1 VGNFAGRIDE
11 GHRADGIEGNGVTR
25 YAWIRLG
32 IVSGTALLLEILC
45 RASVIS
51 PLIMIPPSEMAAS
64 AWQILASGELNGD
77 FYFSLANIALAIGLS
92 VAGGFFVG
100 LAIYS
105 VPLLRSA
112 LEPFLASY
120 SAVPPIV
127 FYPML
132 IVIFGLNR
140 VPQILIAL
148 MFGLVPM
155 AMNTINGLHRIRP
168 VLMKAGRA
176 HRVSAL
182 ASVFRIQL
190 PAAAPY
196 LFVGVTLAVSYS
208 VIGVISTEFILSASG
223 IGHQISFAYDN
234 YDNRAMYGLIVL
246 LLALATALNSTLR
259 YYSQRML
266 QRWGR

>member
-1 VGNFAGRIDE
+1 MK
-11 GHRADGIEGNGVTR
+11 R
-25 YAWIRLG
+25 YALIRIG
-32 IVSGTALLLEILC
+32 IVMGAALVLEILC
-45 RASVIS
+45 RANII
-51 PLIMIPPSEMAAS
+51 PRLIVIPPSEMFAS
-64 AWQILASGELNGD
+64 AWQILASGEIASDL
-77 FYFSLANIALAIGLS
+77 YFSLVNIALAIAIS

-105 VPLLRSA
+105 VPFLRPI

-127 FYPML
+127 FYPVL

-140 VPQILIAL
+140 VPQILIAV

-155 AMNTINGLHRIRP
+155 AMNTINGLDRIRP
-168 VLMKAGRA
+168 VFIKAGRA
-176 HRVSAL
+176 HRVSRL
-182 ASVFRIQL
+182 ASVFNIQL

-223 IGHQISFAYDN
+223 IGHRISFAYDN
-234 YDNRAMYGLIVL
+234 YDNRAMYGLVVL
-246 LLALATALNSTLR
+246 LLTVATALNSTLR

-266 QRWGR
+266 RRWAR

>member
-1 VGNFAGRIDE
+1 M
-11 GHRADGIEGNGVTR
+11 TR
-25 YAWIRLG
+25 YGWVRLG
-32 IVSGTALLLEILC
+32 IVASVGLILEILC
-45 RASVIS
+45 RTSVI
-51 PLIMIPPSEMAAS
+51 PRLIMIPPSEMLAS
-64 AWQILASGELNGD
+64 AWQLLASGEIEGD
-77 FYFSLANIALAIGLS
+77 LYFSVVNIAFAIGLS
-92 VAGGFFVG
+92 VVGGFLTG

-105 VPLLRSA
+105 MPLLRA
-112 LEPFLASY
+112 TLEPFLTSY

-140 VPQILIAL
+140 VPQIIIAV

-155 AMNTINGLHRIRP
+155 AMNTINGLYRIRP
-168 VLMKAGRA
+168 VFLKVGRA

-182 ASVFRIQL
+182 ASVFRIKL

-208 VIGVISTEFILSASG
+208 VIGVIGTEFILSASG

-234 YDNRAMYGLIVL
+234 YDNRTMYGLVAL
-246 LLALATALNSTLR
+246 LLVIATLLNSTLR

-266 QRWGR
+266 QRWTR

>member
-1 VGNFAGRIDE
+1 MK
-11 GHRADGIEGNGVTR
+11 R
-25 YAWIRLG
+25 YGWVRLG
-32 IVSGTALLLEILC
+32 IVAGAGLLLEILC
-45 RASVIS
+45 RTGAI
-51 PLIMIPPSEMAAS
+51 PRLIMIPPSEMLAS
-64 AWQILASGELNGD
+64 AWRILASGEIKGD
-77 FYFSLANIALAIGLS
+77 LYFSLVNIAFAIGLS
-92 VAGGFFVG
+92 VAGGFLTG

-105 VPLLRSA
+105 VPLLRA
-112 LEPFLASY
+112 TLEPFLASY

-140 VPQILIAL
+140 VPQIIIAV

-155 AMNTINGLHRIRP
+155 AMSTINGLYRIRP
-168 VLMKAGRA
+168 VFLKVGRA

-182 ASVFRIQL
+182 ASIFRIKL

-246 LLALATALNSTLR
+246 LLVIATLLNSTLR

-266 QRWGR
+266 QRWTR

>member
-1 VGNFAGRIDE
+1 M
-11 GHRADGIEGNGVTR
+11 TR
-25 YAWIRLG
+25 YTWIRLG
-32 IVSGTALLLEILC
+32 IVAGAGLLLEILC
-45 RASVIS
+45 RANVI
-51 PLIMIPPSEMAAS
+51 PRLILIPPSEMLAS
-64 AWQILASGELNGD
+64 AWQILTAGEIKADL
-77 FYFSLANIALAIGLS
+77 YFSLLNIAIAIALS
-92 VAGGFFVG
+92 VAGGFLTG
-100 LAIYS
+100 LAIYR
-105 VPLLRSA
+105 VPVLRA
-112 LEPFLASY
+112 TLEPFLASY

-140 VPQILIAL
+140 VPQILIAV

-155 AMNTINGLHRIRP
+155 AMSTIGGLQRIRP
-168 VLMKAGRA
+168 VFLKVGRA
-176 HRVSAL
+176 NRVSPI
-182 ASVFRIQL
+182 ASIVRIQL

-234 YDNRAMYGLIVL
+234 YDNRAMYGLVVL
-246 LLALATALNSTLR
+246 LLVIATLLNSTLR

-266 QRWGR
+266 QRWAR

>member
-1 VGNFAGRIDE
+1 
-11 GHRADGIEGNGVTR
+11 
-25 YAWIRLG
+25 
-32 IVSGTALLLEILC
+32 LLEILC
-45 RASVIS
+45 RANVI
-51 PLIMIPPSEMAAS
+51 PRLILIPPSEMLAS
-64 AWQILASGELNGD
+64 AWQLLASGSIKPD
-77 FYFSLANIALAIGLS
+77 IYFSLENIAAAIVLS
-92 VAGGFFVG
+92 VAGGFLAG

-105 VPLLRSA
+105 VPLLRA
-112 LEPFLASY
+112 TLEPFLTSY

-140 VPQILIAL
+140 VPQILIAV

-155 AMNTINGLHRIRP
+155 AINTINGLHRIRP
-168 VLMKAGRA
+168 VFLKVGRA
-176 HRVSAL
+176 NRISRL

-208 VIGVISTEFILSASG
+208 VIGVISTEFILSATG

-246 LLALATALNSTLR
+246 LLVFATLLNGALRS
-259 YYSQRML
+259 YSERML
-266 QRWGR
+266 RRWAR

>member
-1 VGNFAGRIDE
+1 M
-11 GHRADGIEGNGVTR
+11 TR
-25 YAWIRLG
+25 YGWIRLG
-32 IVSGTALLLEILC
+32 IVAGAGLLLEILC
-45 RASVIS
+45 RASVI
-51 PLIMIPPSEMAAS
+51 PRLIMIPPSEMLAS
-64 AWQILASGELNGD
+64 AWQILVSGEIKSDL
-77 FYFSLANIALAIGLS
+77 YFSLVNIAFAIGLS
-92 VAGGFFVG
+92 VLGGFLTG
-100 LAIYS
+100 LSIYS
-105 VPLLRSA
+105 VPLLRA
-112 LEPFLASY
+112 TLEPFLTSY

-140 VPQILIAL
+140 VPQIIIAV

-155 AMNTINGLHRIRP
+155 AMNTINGLYRIRP
-168 VLMKAGRA
+168 VFLKVGRT

-182 ASVFRIQL
+182 ASVFRIKL

-234 YDNRAMYGLIVL
+234 YDNRTMYGLVVL
-246 LLALATALNSTLR
+246 LLVIATLLNSTLR

-266 QRWGR
+266 RRWTR

>member
-1 VGNFAGRIDE
+1 
-11 GHRADGIEGNGVTR
+11 VTR
-25 YAWIRLG
+25 YAWIRAG
-32 IVSGTALLLEILC
+32 VIAGVAALLEILC
-45 RASVIS
+45 RANVI
-51 PLIMIPPSEMAAS
+51 PRLILIPPSEMLAS
-64 AWQILASGELNGD
+64 AWQLLVSGAIKPD
-77 FYFSLANIALAIGLS
+77 IYFSLENIAAAIVLS
-92 VAGGFFVG
+92 VAGGFLAG

-105 VPLLRSA
+105 VPVLRA
-112 LEPFLASY
+112 TLEPFLTSY

-140 VPQILIAL
+140 VPQILIAV

-155 AMNTINGLHRIRP
+155 AINTINGLHRIRP
-168 VLMKAGRA
+168 VFLKVGRVN
-176 HRVSAL
+176 RVSRF

-208 VIGVISTEFILSASG
+208 LIGVISTEFILSATG

-246 LLALATALNSTLR
+246 LLVFATLLNGVLR
-259 YYSQRML
+259 SYSARML
-266 QRWGR
+266 RRWAR

>member
-1 VGNFAGRIDE
+1 
-11 GHRADGIEGNGVTR
+11 
-25 YAWIRLG
+25 
-32 IVSGTALLLEILC
+32 
-45 RASVIS
+45 
-51 PLIMIPPSEMAAS
+51 
-64 AWQILASGELNGD
+64 
-77 FYFSLANIALAIGLS
+77 
-92 VAGGFFVG
+92 VAGGFLTG

-105 VPLLRSA
+105 VPLLSA
-112 LEPFLASY
+112 TLEPFLTSY

-140 VPQILIAL
+140 VPQVIIAV

-155 AMNTINGLHRIRP
+155 AINTISGLHRIRP
-168 VLMKAGRA
+168 VFRKVGRV
-176 HRVSAL
+176 HHVSPL

-208 VIGVISTEFILSASG
+208 IIGVISTEFILSATG

-234 YDNRAMYGLIVL
+234 YDNRGLYGLIVL
-246 LLALATALNSTLR
+246 LLGIAALLNSTLR
-259 YYSQRML
+259 YYSQRVL
-266 QRWGR
+266 QRWTR

>member
-1 VGNFAGRIDE
+1 MTRSTWLRLAIVVGAG
-11 GHRADGIEGNGVTR
+11 
-25 YAWIRLG
+25 
-32 IVSGTALLLEILC
+32 LLLELLC
-45 RASVIS
+45 RTGVI
-51 PLIMIPPSEMAAS
+51 PAPIVIPPSEMIAAG
-64 AWQILASGELNGD
+64 WQLVVSGGIKSD
-77 FYFSLANIALAIGLS
+77 IYFSLENIAAAIALS
-92 VAGGFFVG
+92 VAGGFLTG

-105 VPLLRSA
+105 IPALRA
-112 LEPFLASY
+112 TLEPFLTSY

-140 VPQILIAL
+140 TPQILIAV

-155 AMNTINGLHRIRP
+155 AINTINGLHRIRP
-168 VLMKAGRA
+168 VFLKVARV
-176 HRVSAL
+176 HRLSRI

-196 LFVGVTLAVSYS
+196 IFVGVTLAVSYS
-208 VIGVISTEFILSASG
+208 VIGVISTEFILSATG

-234 YDNRAMYGLIVL
+234 YDNRTMYGIIVL
-246 LLALATALNSTLR
+246 LLAIATLLNAALRR
-259 YYSQRML
+259 YSERML

>member
-1 VGNFAGRIDE
+1 MK
-11 GHRADGIEGNGVTR
+11 R

-32 IVSGTALLLEILC
+32 IVAGAGLLLEILC
-45 RASVIS
+45 RSTVI
-51 PLIMIPPSEMAAS
+51 PRLIMIPPSDMIVS
-64 AWQILASGELNGD
+64 AWQILASGQIKSDL
-77 FYFSLANIALAIGLS
+77 YFSLVNIAFAIGLS
-92 VAGGFFVG
+92 VFGGFFTG

-105 VPLLRSA
+105 VPLLRA
-112 LEPFLASY
+112 TLEPFLTSY

-140 VPQILIAL
+140 VPQIIIAV

-155 AMNTINGLHRIRP
+155 AMNTISGLYRIRP
-168 VLMKAGRA
+168 VFLKAGRA
-176 HRVSAL
+176 HRVSPL

-196 LFVGVTLAVSYS
+196 LFVGATLAVSYS

-234 YDNRAMYGLIVL
+234 YDNRAMYGLVVL
-246 LLALATALNSTLR
+246 LLVIATLLNSTLR

-266 QRWGR
+266 QRWTR

>member
-1 VGNFAGRIDE
+1 M
-11 GHRADGIEGNGVTR
+11 TR
-25 YAWIRLG
+25 YGWVRIG
-32 IVSGTALLLEILC
+32 IVAGAGLILEILC
-45 RASVIS
+45 RTSVI
-51 PLIMIPPSEMAAS
+51 PRFIMIPPSEMLAS
-64 AWQILASGELNGD
+64 AWQILATGEMKGD
-77 FYFSLANIALAIGLS
+77 LYFSLINIGLAIGLS
-92 VAGGFFVG
+92 VAGGFLTG

-105 VPLLRSA
+105 VPVLRST
-112 LEPFLASY
+112 LEPFLTSY

-140 VPQILIAL
+140 VPQIIIAV

-155 AMNTINGLHRIRP
+155 AMNTINGLYRIRP
-168 VLMKAGRA
+168 VFLKVGRA

-196 LFVGVTLAVSYS
+196 IFVGVTLAVSYS

-234 YDNRAMYGLIVL
+234 YDNRTMYGLVVL
-246 LLALATALNSTLR
+246 LLVIATLLNTTLR

-266 QRWGR
+266 QRWNR

>member
-1 VGNFAGRIDE
+1 M
-11 GHRADGIEGNGVTR
+11 TR
-25 YAWIRLG
+25 YGWVRLG
-32 IVSGTALLLEILC
+32 IVTSVGLILEILC
-45 RASVIS
+45 RTSVI
-51 PLIMIPPSEMAAS
+51 PRLIMIPPSEMLAS
-64 AWQILASGELNGD
+64 AWQLLASGEIKGD
-77 FYFSLANIALAIGLS
+77 LYFSVVNIAFAIGLS
-92 VAGGFFVG
+92 VVGGFLTG

-105 VPLLRSA
+105 MPLLRA
-112 LEPFLASY
+112 TLEPFLTSY

-140 VPQILIAL
+140 VPQIIIAV

-155 AMNTINGLHRIRP
+155 AMNTINGLYRIRP
-168 VLMKAGRA
+168 VFLKVGRA
-176 HRVSAL
+176 HRVSAV
-182 ASVFRIQL
+182 ASVFRIKL

-208 VIGVISTEFILSASG
+208 VIGVIGTEFILSASG

-234 YDNRAMYGLIVL
+234 YDNRTMYGLVAL
-246 LLALATALNSTLR
+246 LLVIATLLNSTLR

-266 QRWGR
+266 QRWTR

>member
-1 VGNFAGRIDE
+1 M
-11 GHRADGIEGNGVTR
+11 TR
-25 YAWIRLG
+25 YGWVRIG
-32 IVSGTALLLEILC
+32 IVAAAGFIL
-45 RASVIS
+45 VILS
-51 PLIMIPPSEMAAS
+51 RTHVIPRLIMIPPSEMLES
-64 AWQILASGELNGD
+64 TWKILASGEIKGD
-77 FYFSLANIALAIGLS
+77 LYFSLVNIAIAIGLS
-92 VAGGFFVG
+92 VVGGFLTG

-105 VPLLRSA
+105 VPLLRA
-112 LEPFLASY
+112 TLEPFLTSY

-140 VPQILIAL
+140 VPQIIIAV

-155 AMNTINGLHRIRP
+155 AMNTINGLYRIRP
-168 VLMKAGRA
+168 VFLKVGRA

-208 VIGVISTEFILSASG
+208 IIGVISTEFILSALG

-234 YDNRAMYGLIVL
+234 YDNRTMYGLVAL
-246 LLALATALNSTLR
+246 LLVIATLLNSTLR

-266 QRWGR
+266 QRWAR

>member
-1 VGNFAGRIDE
+1 M
-11 GHRADGIEGNGVTR
+11 TR
-25 YAWIRLG
+25 YGWVRLG
-32 IVSGTALLLEILC
+32 IVASVGLILEILC
-45 RASVIS
+45 RTSVI
-51 PLIMIPPSEMAAS
+51 PRLIMIPPSEMLGS
-64 AWQILASGELNGD
+64 AWQLLASGEIKGD
-77 FYFSLANIALAIGLS
+77 LYFSVVNIAFAIGLS
-92 VAGGFFVG
+92 VVGGFLTG

-105 VPLLRSA
+105 MPLLRA
-112 LEPFLASY
+112 TLEPFLTSY

-140 VPQILIAL
+140 VPQIIIAV

-155 AMNTINGLHRIRP
+155 AMNTIDGLHRIRP
-168 VLMKAGRA
+168 VFLKVGRA

-182 ASVFRIQL
+182 ASVFRIKL

-208 VIGVISTEFILSASG
+208 VIGVIGTEFILSASG

-234 YDNRAMYGLIVL
+234 YDNRTMYGLVAL
-246 LLALATALNSTLR
+246 LLVIATLLNSTLR

-266 QRWGR
+266 QRWTR

>member
-1 VGNFAGRIDE
+1 M
-11 GHRADGIEGNGVTR
+11 TR
-25 YAWIRLG
+25 YGWVRIG
-32 IVSGTALLLEILC
+32 IVAVAGLILEILC
-45 RASVIS
+45 RTDVI
-51 PLIMIPPSEMAAS
+51 PRLIMIPPSEMLAS
-64 AWQILASGELNGD
+64 AWQILVSGEIKGD
-77 FYFSLANIALAIGLS
+77 LYFSLVNIAIAIGLS
-92 VAGGFFVG
+92 VLGGFLTG

-105 VPLLRSA
+105 VPLLRA
-112 LEPFLASY
+112 TLEPFLTSY

-140 VPQILIAL
+140 IPQILIAV

-155 AMNTINGLHRIRP
+155 AMNTINGLYRIRP
-168 VLMKAGRA
+168 VFLKVGRT

-182 ASVFRIQL
+182 ASVIRIQL

-234 YDNRAMYGLIVL
+234 YDNRTMYGLVAL
-246 LLALATALNSTLR
+246 LLVIATLLNSTLR

-266 QRWGR
+266 QRWAR

>member
-1 VGNFAGRIDE
+1 MS
-11 GHRADGIEGNGVTR
+11 R
-25 YAWIRLG
+25 YFWIRLA
-32 IVSGTALLLEILC
+32 IVAAAAVILEILC
-45 RASVIS
+45 RLSAI
-51 PLIMIPPSEMAAS
+51 PRLIMIPPSEMLVS
-64 AWQILASGELNGD
+64 AWQILVSGEIKSDL
-77 FYFSLANIALAIGLS
+77 YFSFVNIGIAIGLS
-92 VAGGFFVG
+92 VAGGFFAG

-105 VPLLRSA
+105 VPLLSA
-112 LEPFLASY
+112 TLEPFLTSY

-140 VPQILIAL
+140 VPQVLIAV

-155 AMNTINGLHRIRP
+155 AINTISGLRRIRP
-168 VLMKAGRA
+168 VFLKVARV
-176 HRVSAL
+176 HRVSAV
-182 ASVFRIQL
+182 ASVFRVQL

-208 VIGVISTEFILSASG
+208 IIGVVSTEFILSATG

-234 YDNRAMYGLIVL
+234 YDNRAMYGLVVL
-246 LLALATALNSTLR
+246 LLGFAALLNSTLR

-266 QRWGR
+266 QRWTR

>member
-1 VGNFAGRIDE
+1 M
-11 GHRADGIEGNGVTR
+11 TR
-25 YAWIRLG
+25 YAWIRAEVIAG
-32 IVSGTALLLEILC
+32 AAALLEILC
-45 RASVIS
+45 RANVI
-51 PLIMIPPSEMAAS
+51 PRLILIPPSEMLAS
-64 AWQILASGELNGD
+64 AWQLLESGAIKPD
-77 FYFSLANIALAIGLS
+77 IYFSLENIAAAIVSS
-92 VAGGFFVG
+92 VAGGFLAG

-105 VPLLRSA
+105 VPLLRA
-112 LEPFLASY
+112 TLEPFLTSY

-140 VPQILIAL
+140 VPQILIAV

-155 AMNTINGLHRIRP
+155 AINTINGLHRIRP
-168 VLMKAGRA
+168 VFLKVGRA

-208 VIGVISTEFILSASG
+208 VIGVISTEFILSSTG
-223 IGHQISFAYDN
+223 VGHQISFAYDN

-246 LLALATALNSTLR
+246 LLVFATLLNGALRS
-259 YYSQRML
+259 YSERML
-266 QRWGR
+266 RRWAR

>member
-1 VGNFAGRIDE
+1 M
-11 GHRADGIEGNGVTR
+11 TR
-25 YAWIRLG
+25 YGLMRIG
-32 IVSGTALLLEILC
+32 IVAGAGLLLEILC
-45 RASVIS
+45 RAQIIS
-51 PLIMIPPSEMAAS
+51 PVIVIPPSAMLTS
-64 AWQILASGELNGD
+64 AWQILASGEIKGD
-77 FYFSLANIALAIGLS
+77 LYFSLVNIAIAIGLS
-92 VAGGFFVG
+92 VAGGFLTG

-105 VPLLRSA
+105 VPLLRTT
-112 LEPFLASY
+112 LEPFLVSY

-140 VPQILIAL
+140 VPQVLIAV

-155 AMNTINGLHRIRP
+155 AIHTIDGLYRIRP
-168 VLMKAGRA
+168 VFLKAGRA
-176 HRVSAL
+176 YRISAF
-182 ASVFRIQL
+182 ASVFRIKL

-196 LFVGVTLAVSYS
+196 LFVGMTLAVSYS

-246 LLALATALNSTLR
+246 LLIIATLLNSTLR

-266 QRWGR
+266 RRWDR

>member
-1 VGNFAGRIDE
+1 M
-11 GHRADGIEGNGVTR
+11 TR
-25 YAWIRLG
+25 YAWMRLG
-32 IVSGTALLLEILC
+32 IVAGAGFILEILC
-45 RASVIS
+45 RANVI
-51 PLIMIPPSEMAAS
+51 PRLIVIPPSEMLAS
-64 AWQILASGELNGD
+64 AWQILASGEMKGD
-77 FYFSLANIALAIGLS
+77 LYFSLVNIALAIGIS
-92 VAGGFFVG
+92 VAGGFLTG

-105 VPLLRSA
+105 VPLLRA
-112 LEPFLASY
+112 TLEPFLTSY

-140 VPQILIAL
+140 VPQILIAV

-155 AMNTINGLHRIRP
+155 AMNTINGLYRIRP
-168 VLMKAGRA
+168 VFLKVGRA
-176 HRVSAL
+176 HRVSPF
-182 ASVFRIQL
+182 ASIFRIKL

-234 YDNRAMYGLIVL
+234 YDNRTMYGLVVL
-246 LLALATALNSTLR
+246 LLIVATLVNSMLR
-259 YYSQRML
+259 YYSQRL
-266 QRWGR
+266 LRRWTR

>member
-1 VGNFAGRIDE
+1 MTRNGWVRI
-11 GHRADGIEGNGVTR
+11 
-25 YAWIRLG
+25 G
-32 IVSGTALLLEILC
+32 IVAGAGLILEILC
-45 RASVIS
+45 RTSVI
-51 PLIMIPPSEMAAS
+51 PRLIMIPPSEMLAS
-64 AWQILASGELNGD
+64 AWQILATGEMKGD
-77 FYFSLANIALAIGLS
+77 LYFSLINIGLAIGLS
-92 VAGGFFVG
+92 VAGGFLTG

-105 VPLLRSA
+105 VPGLRST
-112 LEPFLASY
+112 LEPFLTSY

-140 VPQILIAL
+140 VPQIIIAV

-155 AMNTINGLHRIRP
+155 AMNTINGLYRIRP
-168 VLMKAGRA
+168 VFLKVGRA

-190 PAAAPY
+190 PAAAPHI
-196 LFVGVTLAVSYS
+196 FVGVTLAVSYS

-234 YDNRAMYGLIVL
+234 YDNRTMYGLVVL
-246 LLALATALNSTLR
+246 LLVIATLLNSTLR

-266 QRWGR
+266 QRWNR

>member
-1 VGNFAGRIDE
+1 M
-11 GHRADGIEGNGVTR
+11 TR
-25 YAWIRLG
+25 YGWVRIG
-32 IVSGTALLLEILC
+32 IVAGAGLILEILC
-45 RASVIS
+45 RTSVI
-51 PLIMIPPSEMAAS
+51 PRFIMIPPSEMLAS
-64 AWQILASGELNGD
+64 AWQILATGEMKGD
-77 FYFSLANIALAIGLS
+77 LYFSLINIGLAIGLS
-92 VAGGFFVG
+92 VAGGFLTG

-105 VPLLRSA
+105 LPPLRST
-112 LEPFLASY
+112 LEPFLTSY

-140 VPQILIAL
+140 VPQIIIAV

-155 AMNTINGLHRIRP
+155 AMNTINGLYRIRP
-168 VLMKAGRA
+168 VFLKVGRA

-196 LFVGVTLAVSYS
+196 IFVGVTLAVSYS

-234 YDNRAMYGLIVL
+234 YDNRTMYGLVVL
-246 LLALATALNSTLR
+246 LLVIATLLNSTLR

-266 QRWGR
+266 QRWNR